1 MTSILIIEDDPAI
14 QLALRDDLQF
24 EGFAVEA
31 ASDGREGFELAQSGD
46 FDLIILDLMLPGMN
60 GLDVCRGLRQDGLT
74 TPILMLTA
82 ARTAEMDK
90 VLGFEV
96 GADDYVLKPV
106 GSRELVARVKAILKR
121 SGETPGTSTRCD
133 FGDVEADFK
142 SYTATKA
149 GRELHLTALE
159 FRILKFLHEHQGEVV
174 SRDAIIDAAW
184 DGTLVSTRTVD
195 THIVRLRKKVEDDP
209 SAPVHITGIR
219 GVGYKFMG

>member
-14 QLALRDDLQF
+14 QLALQDDLQF

-121 SGETPGTSTRCD
+121 SGATPAESTRCD

-174 SRDAIIDAAW
+174 SRDAIIDAVW